1 MRWKFWERQADYFEG
16 IPRAKRPRVRFPR
29 RERRHDMRLKFWKKE
44 PDYDDIE
51 FVKPRRPRETLSQT
65 AEKIL
70 HGR

>member
-16 IPRAKRPRVRFPR
+16 IPRAKRPR
-29 RERRHDMRLKFWKKE
+29 
-44 PDYDDIE
+44 
-51 FVKPRRPRETLSQT
+51 ETLSQT